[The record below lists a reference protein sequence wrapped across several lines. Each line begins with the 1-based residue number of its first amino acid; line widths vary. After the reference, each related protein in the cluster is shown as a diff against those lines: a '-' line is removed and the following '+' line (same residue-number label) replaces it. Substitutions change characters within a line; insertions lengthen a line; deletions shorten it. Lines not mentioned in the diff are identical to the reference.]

1 MAQPSNPFEA
11 PARLPADERRRQLI
25 EVAIDVFSKRGFSGT
40 TTREIAAAAGVTEA
54 IIFRHFANKEQLY
67 SAILDY
73 RKQAPGGVE
82 WLAGIQAL
90 MERNDDE
97 ALVRN
102 LIAKI
107 IHVIRDDSKFERVM
121 LYAAL
126 EGNEIAAMYHKQFAL
141 PIVDMLRDYIA
152 RRQKEGAL
160 RACDP
165 SAIIFAMAGMAQQY
179 ATHTHMFRYK
189 EIAFSDEEAVETF
202 TRIIM
207 AGIQVEKTK

>member
-1 MAQPSNPFEA
+1 MAQPHPFE
-11 PARLPADERRRQLI
+11 PSTRLPADERRRQLI
-25 EVAIDVFSKRGFSGT
+25 EVAIDVFSRRGFSGA

-73 RKQAPGGVE
+73 RKQAPGGIE
-82 WLAGIQAL
+82 WLAAIQAV
-90 MERNDDE
+90 MDRNDDE
-97 ALVRN
+97 GLVRN
-102 LIAKI
+102 LIQKI
-107 IHVIRDDSKFERVM
+107 IHVIRNDSKFERVM

-141 PIVDMLRDYIA
+141 PIVDMLRDYVA

-165 SAIIFAMAGMAQQY
+165 SAIIFAIAGMAQQY
-179 ATHTHMFRYK
+179 ATHTHMFGYK
-189 EIAFSDEEAVETF
+189 EVAFSDEEAVDSF

-207 AGIQVEKTK
+207 SGIKTEKTK